1 MASVVIAEFGK
12 YTHQHYGYLRGQ
24 TLLCSSL
31 IKVTQLALQKWRTR
45 KEIILKRHLLFF
57 PFSLV
62 ERVKA
67 DSAQAS
73 VDLLEEMEKKH
84 AQMMKERERCHQER
98 VRQLTEKMDG
108 ERAQIVKEQ
117 ERILALKLQVLIWV
131 ISALS
136 FNVLSQKHSR
146 RQNITVFLNLP
157 L

>member
-1 MASVVIAEFGK
+1 MASEVVAEFGK

-24 TLLCSSL
+24 TLLCGSL
-31 IKVTQLALQKWRTR
+31 VKVTPLALQKWKTR
-45 KEIILKRHLLFF
+45 KEIITKRYLLFF

-84 AQMMKERERCHQER
+84 VQMMKERERRHQER
-98 VRQLTEKMDG
+98 VRQLTEKMDD

-117 ERILALKLQVLIWV
+117 ERILALKLQVLSWV

-136 FNVLSQKHSR
+136 FTVLSPKHSR
-146 RQNITVFLNLP
+146 RLNIIVYLNLP